1 MLELRCT
8 IQLVFPFPSLACVF
22 SRLINY
28 LNCWFLIEFVH
39 SFSSFCTLCNYEW
52 CNYELRSALEK
63 EAKIFFITYYSCT
76 SPFWCT
82 CPLFKIGP
90 SFCGKERE
98 SERHR
103 VSPCH
108 RRRYPPALAFLHAHL
123 GFFPQSKVIYNRKA
137 QDLVMSSVSICT
149 AQSCVLE

>member
-82 CPLFKIGP
+82 CPRLKSAHHFVAKRERVRGTEWVHATVVVTLLHSPFFTLIWV
-90 SFCGKERE
+90 FFRRVKWFTTGKLRIWLCRR
-98 SERHR
+98 SVFALHSP
-103 VSPCH
+103 VS
-108 RRRYPPALAFLHAHL
+108 
-123 GFFPQSKVIYNRKA
+123 
-137 QDLVMSSVSICT
+137 
-149 AQSCVLE
+149 